1 MCMHIYIHIYI
12 HISCIYIYICT
23 RYPRFGHG
31 FFFVAQE
38 MSFWTSIPWLLESFS
53 HYTWLLSCP
62 VHCGPSITPGFLAG
76 LISGTSLGLLLG
88 FWCFC
93 RPPAPFFTPA
103 PWHSQSPPS
112 TWSSQTSGEIVRR
125 FQGLGST
132 CMSDNHVA
140 MVICDLQK
148 QLNFNS

>member
-1 MCMHIYIHIYI
+1 MCMHIYTVYIYIYIYIYIYTYIYTYHIYI
-12 HISCIYIYICT
+12 HMHLVSTIWT
-23 RYPRFGHG
+23 WL
-31 FFFVAQE
+31 FFRCSRNEFLD
-38 MSFWTSIPWLLESFS
+38 IPWLLESFS

-88 FWCFC
+88 FWCVC

-125 FQGLGST
+125 QVSRIGQYV
-132 CMSDNHVA
+132 HE
-140 MVICDLQK
+140 
-148 QLNFNS
+148 